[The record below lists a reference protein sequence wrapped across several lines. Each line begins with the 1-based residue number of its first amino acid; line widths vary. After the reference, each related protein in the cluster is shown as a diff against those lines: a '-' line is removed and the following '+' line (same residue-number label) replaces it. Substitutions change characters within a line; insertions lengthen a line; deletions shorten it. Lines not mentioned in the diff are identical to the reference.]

1 MNSLVAISLAAL
13 APAGL
18 APDLS
23 DLAVRAV
30 VAALALPH
38 ARAEL
43 VEVQVTAGR
52 GCPADRAEALRPVTG
67 SGEVPLRLLGT
78 SPDGHPCEAYGWARV
93 RVVRAGLVATRA
105 VAAGETLEG
114 AVEPAEVEVRPG
126 HAPFLGELPGGA
138 RAARALAAGAPLSS
152 ADVREGPAPGE
163 PITVVVLGEGLELSR
178 EGRALPCT
186 PGRGCA
192 LLPGGR
198 RVEGRL
204 EAGRLV
210 LETP

>member
-1 MNSLVAISLAAL
+1 MTSLLAISLTAL
-13 APAGL
+13 AETAPAPAL
-18 APDLS
+18 PDL
-23 DLAVRAV
+23 AMRAV
-30 VAALALPH
+30 TDALALPS

-43 VEVQVTAGR
+43 VELQVTAGR
-52 GCPADRAEALRPVTG
+52 GCPAERAEALRPVTG
-67 SGEVPLRLLGT
+67 SGEVPLRLRGT
-78 SPDGHPCEAYGWARV
+78 SPDGRLCEAFGWARV
-93 RVVRAGLVATRA
+93 RVVRSGLVATRA
-105 VAAGETLEG
+105 VSAGEPLEG

-126 HAPFLGELPGGA
+126 HAPLLGPLPAGA
-138 RAARALAAGAPLSS
+138 RSARALAAGAPLSR

-163 PITVVVLGEGLELSR
+163 PITVVVLADGLELSR

-204 EAGRLV
+204 EAGRLI
-210 LETP
+210 LEAP